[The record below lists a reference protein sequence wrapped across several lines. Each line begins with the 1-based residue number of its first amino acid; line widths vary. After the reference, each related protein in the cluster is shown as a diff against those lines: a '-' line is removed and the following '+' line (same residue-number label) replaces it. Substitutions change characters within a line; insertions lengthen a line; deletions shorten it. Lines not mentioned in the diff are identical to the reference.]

1 MARVQQRS
9 PVRRLLVVAT
19 ALLVVAVLVVTLLAA
34 LGRPSMLPGLA
45 DCTATVGDDEVD
57 LTTAQAQRAATVA
70 ARAMRLDLR
79 MRTTAEAVAGE
90 LDLSDDDAV
99 VVAQALK
106 GRAWH
111 ALSCTHGGG
120 AAAEPDE
127 LDGRGLT
134 GRAAAVREDLD
145 EAFGEQRLGGFAPGG
160 VSDGHMPGSAHYE
173 GRAVD
178 VFFRPVTRAQ
188 KVRGWAVA
196 HYLVAHADR
205 LAVETVIF
213 DGRIWTARRALQ
225 GWRDYS
231 PDTSGRSA
239 EVAAVLEHRD
249 HVHVDVAD

>member
-9 PVRRLLVVAT
+9 PVRRVLTVAT
-19 ALLVVAVLVVTLLAA
+19 ALLAVAVLVVALLAA
-34 LGRPSMLPGLA
+34 LGRTSVLPGLA
-45 DCTATVGDDEVD
+45 DCTATVDEDEVE
-57 LTTAQAQRAATVA
+57 LSTAQAQRATSVA

-79 MRTTAEAVAGE
+79 MRATTEALAGE
-90 LDLSDDDAV
+90 LDLSEEDAG
-99 VVAQALK
+99 VVARAVK

-120 AAAEPDE
+120 AAEEPDR
-127 LDGRGLT
+127 LDRQGLT
-134 GRAAAVREDLD
+134 GRAAAVRADLD
-145 EAFGEQRLGGFAPGG
+145 EAFGKQQVGGFAPGG

-178 VFFRPVTRAQ
+178 VFFRPVSRPQ

-196 HYLVAHADR
+196 HYLVAHAER
-205 LAVETVIF
+205 LDVATVIF
-213 DGRIWTARRALQ
+213 DGRIWTARRGLQ

-231 PDTSGRSA
+231 PDTSGRPRAVA
-239 EVAAVLEHRD
+239 EVLEHRE